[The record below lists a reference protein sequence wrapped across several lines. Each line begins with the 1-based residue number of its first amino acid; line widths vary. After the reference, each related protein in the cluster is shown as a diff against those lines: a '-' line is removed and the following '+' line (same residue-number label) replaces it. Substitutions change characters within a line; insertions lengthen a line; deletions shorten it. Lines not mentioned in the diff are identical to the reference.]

1 MIENRRKKILKK
13 KKVLWAHDDIILN
26 AILFFC
32 SNLEYTENNPIF
44 FIYGA
49 GVDFFLLPEQI
60 KIQPTF
66 Q

>member
-32 SNLEYTENNPIF
+32 LSLEETENSS
-44 FIYGA
+44 
-49 GVDFFLLPEQI
+49 FLLNKIHFLESEPIIFIPEAD
-60 KIQPTF
+60 
-66 Q
+66 